1 MEKNSFVSKILK
13 VFNDKTLRTLLLT
26 LLSLLLVT
34 FIINL
39 FLGQPVEGLLFVVA
53 ILVQLVFILKNL

>member
-1 MEKNSFVSKILK
+1 MEKNRLVSKILK
-13 VFNDKTLRTLLLT
+13 AFSDKTLRKLLLT

-39 FLGQPVEGLLFVVA
+39 LLGQPVEGLLFIAA

>member
-1 MEKNSFVSKILK
+1 MEKNSFVGKILK
-13 VFNDKTLRTLLLT
+13 VFSDKTLRKLLLT

-39 FLGQPVEGLLFVVA
+39 LLGQPIEGLLFVTA

>member
-1 MEKNSFVSKILK
+1 MEKNRLVSKIIK

-39 FLGQPVEGLLFVVA
+39 LLGQPIEGLLFVAV
-53 ILVQLVFILKNL
+53 ILVQLVFILKDL

>member
-13 VFNDKTLRTLLLT
+13 VFNDKTLRKLLFT
-26 LLSLLLVT
+26 LLSLSLVT

-39 FLGQPVEGLLFVVA
+39 LLGQPIEGLLFVTT